1 MKIRT
6 SGRWTGGFIV
16 AMLLVATFLC
26 QYCGLTRLFT
36 FTFTELNKI
45 QDSRILFQMKNI
57 VLFGGGVHARYCID
71 IIEEESKYNIVGITD
86 PYAEIGAD
94 ICGYRVIG
102 RQENLLQL
110 INTYSIDGGI
120 ITIGDNWMR
129 KRVFDIICSLKAD
142 FVFVNAI
149 HPSVVIAKN
158 AELGVGIVVMAGA
171 IINPG
176 AKIGNFCFIATGA
189 QVEHDCIMG
198 DFSSISAGSVTGGK
212 VEIGKFSA
220 ITLGVTVMDRIKIG
234 ENSVIGSGSMVSK
247 DVPSNVLAVGSP
259 ARIIRKREP
268 GERFLKSG

>member
-1 MKIRT
+1 MLRT
-6 SGRWTGGFIV
+6 D
-16 AMLLVATFLC
+16 
-26 QYCGLTRLFT
+26 LFS
-36 FTFTELNKI
+36 ELNKI
-45 QDSRILFQMKNI
+45 HASRILFQMKNI

-71 IIEEESKYNIVGITD
+71 IIQEESKYKIVGITD
-86 PYAEIGAD
+86 PYAEIGTD
-94 ICGYRVIG
+94 IFGYQVIG

-110 INTYSIDGGI
+110 ISTYSINGGI
-120 ITIGDNWMR
+120 ITIGDNWIR
-129 KRVFDIICSLKAD
+129 KHVFDIICSMKAD
-142 FVFVNAI
+142 FAFVNAI
-149 HPSVVIAKN
+149 HPSAVIAKD
-158 AELGVGIVVMAGA
+158 AELGVGIVIMAGA

-220 ITLGVTVMDRIKIG
+220 ITLGVTVLDRVKIG
-234 ENSVIGSGSMVSK
+234 ENSVIGSGSIVLK